1 MSNWLKL
8 RHKTAIITGA
18 GSGIGKTIAT
28 ALSKQECNLF
38 LADANK
44 KSLEDLCSSLRAPDS
59 NNFCTV
65 SCIDV
70 TSKKEVQ
77 EWMHY
82 IDQMASEQNVSD
94 ASILINAAGITR
106 DSFLHEL
113 SEENYDKVLNTNLK
127 GTFLTC
133 QAFCAPDRVERLCK
147 QRNGGSIVNIGS
159 IISERGNVGQSNYAA
174 SKGGVVGLTRA
185 LAKEMAFVSS
195 QHKVNKGIP
204 AGTTG
209 EGPHGDIR
217 VNAILPGFIQTP
229 MTEAVPEQNKKVV
242 LSRIPLKRFGKPE
255 DVANMALFLSSQER
269 SGYVTG
275 ECWECSG
282 AIAI

>member
-44 KSLEDLCSSLRAPDS
+44 KSLEDLHSSLKTADS
-59 NNFCTV
+59 TNICTV

-70 TSKKEVQ
+70 TSKQEVQ
-77 EWMHY
+77 EWMRY
-82 IDQMASEQNVSD
+82 IDRMTSEQNVSD
-94 ASILINAAGITR
+94 ASILINAAGITK

-147 QRNGGSIVNIGS
+147 ERNGGNIVNIGS
-159 IISERGNVGQSNYAA
+159 IVSERGNIGQSNYAA

-185 LAKEMAFVSS
+185 LAKEMAFVSN

-204 AGTTG
+204 AGSTG

-229 MTEAVPEQNKKVV
+229 MTEAVPEQNLKVI
-242 LSRIPLKRFGKPE
+242 LSKIPLKRFGKPE